1 MSTVN
6 FSQKRKR
13 LTIGLGAILALGSV
27 LIATERMQKGNSSS
41 SSGSRAGT
49 VQGESAASDPALVQY
64 RAMAQQSFA
73 VIQDNFG
80 QIEKGES
87 SSGADLAQLQNNLL
101 SAVVPAPYQD
111 LHLRLVGLV
120 MKMQARGGLDIN
132 LLQEQIRL
140 LGRDYQWLA
149 NNENSQ

>member
-41 SSGSRAGT
+41 SSGSR
-49 VQGESAASDPALVQY
+49 ASDPALVQY